1 MKVLLLIFVVLAAL
15 SVVAS
20 GIWVAIALIGA
31 LSRPRFS
38 DITQRQPSR
47 RLDREQ

>member
-31 LSRPRFS
+31 LSRPR
-38 DITQRQPSR
+38 QK
-47 RLDREQ
+47 

>member
-1 MKVLLLIFVVLAAL
+1 MKVFLLIFVVLAAL

-31 LSRPRFS
+31 LSRPRVS
-38 DITQRQPSR
+38 DTTQRQPSHSST
-47 RLDREQ
+47 REQ